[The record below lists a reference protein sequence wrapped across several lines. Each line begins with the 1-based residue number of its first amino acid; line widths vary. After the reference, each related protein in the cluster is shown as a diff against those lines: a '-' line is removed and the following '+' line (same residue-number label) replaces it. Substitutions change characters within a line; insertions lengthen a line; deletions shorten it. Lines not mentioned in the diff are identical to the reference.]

1 MLRIDILLE
10 SGDAPQ
16 EFFDRHI
23 SKVRH
28 VVSRMNERIPR
39 RPFTKHLGVLIVA
52 RITRQSEAIDPIRN
66 AVRIDDT
73 DRTAAQMDS

>member
-1 MLRIDILLE
+1 MLSE

-28 VVSRMNERIPR
+28 AVSGVNEAWSEETLYETPR
-39 RPFTKHLGVLIVA
+39 GVNKGLDDGVTGSYPGRA
-52 RITRQSEAIDPIRN
+52 
-66 AVRIDDT
+66 AVLLPT
-73 DRTAAQMDS
+73 T